1 MTKTWPQNQTSNL
14 ALIGISFFRARD
26 ALYNNFTRVFDA
38 LKNFPIIKYSTNILS
53 SCSSAIFFS
62 RNEPT
67 ITRRVSGFGV
77 NSVYTEPI
85 LPSIFYSPVI
95 KLIRIFEPRITY
107 RYANSTVKLESF
119 MICSI
124 TSSKHVF
131 EQSNYFIREWIF
143 NPTAATTC
151 FSFRKF
157 TTRNKACGSTL
168 TKTFP
173 NNSPFGVSFI
183 SRANRSEFS
192 KFVSRKVS
200 YLSQI
205 KLRALCGVDNIQ
217 RTLDSYQRCIVLG
230 RK

>member
-131 EQSNYFIREWIF
+131 LLENSPLGIKHVVPHSQRHSQTTLLLVSLLSVGR
-143 NPTAATTC
+143 TAV
-151 FSFRKF
+151 S
-157 TTRNKACGSTL
+157 
-168 TKTFP
+168 FP
-173 NNSPFGVSFI
+173 NLCPVK
-183 SRANRSEFS
+183 SRICP
-192 KFVSRKVS
+192 K
-200 YLSQI
+200 LSSG
-205 KLRALCGVDNIQ
+205 LYA
-217 RTLDSYQRCIVLG
+217 VLIIYNEL
-230 RK
+230 